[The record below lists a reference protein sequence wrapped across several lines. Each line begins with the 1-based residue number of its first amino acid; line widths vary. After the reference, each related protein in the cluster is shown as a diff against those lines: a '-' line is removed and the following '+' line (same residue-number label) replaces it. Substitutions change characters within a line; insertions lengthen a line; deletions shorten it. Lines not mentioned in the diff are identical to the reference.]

1 MTRPHGLVPPFRNPD
16 EPPEKYQAYP
26 RDFDMVDT
34 PEQLAWWPLLRKP
47 LEICE
52 REVLPAYKQADAG
65 ALRHQD
71 RHRKLANAAR
81 CSARLRSRSDT

>member
-1 MTRPHGLVPPFRNPD
+1 MSNDATTRTVPPFRNPD

-52 REVLPAYKQADAG
+52 REVLPAYKQADAR

-71 RHRKLANAAR
+71 RHRKLANAA
-81 CSARLRSRSDT
+81 ALFGTAPIEV